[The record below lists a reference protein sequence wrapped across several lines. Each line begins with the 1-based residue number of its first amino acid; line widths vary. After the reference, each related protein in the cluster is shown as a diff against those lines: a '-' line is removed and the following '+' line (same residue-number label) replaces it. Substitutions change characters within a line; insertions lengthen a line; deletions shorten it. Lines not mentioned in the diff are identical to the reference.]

1 MIVRYES
8 GAVDGWDEYGHK
20 PRQRGYSDK
29 ARHDRE
35 LRTFLAFQGEYS
47 RLFGA
52 RRHGRCQR
60 VDKLTKEEDEPD
72 FHAYHLGL
80 EKKPLPAHVKPH
92 RNRRAT
98 ERSV

>member
-1 MIVRYES
+1 MVVSYES

-35 LRTFLAFQGEYS
+35 WRTFHAFQAEYA
-47 RLFGA
+47 RLFGL
-52 RRHGRCQR
+52 RRRGGCQDMGR
-60 VDKLTKEEDEPD
+60 LTKEDEPD

-80 EKKPLPAHVKPH
+80 EKKFLPAHVKRH

-98 ERSV
+98 ERSG